1 MAVYINYSW
10 EKEDGF
16 YKKMCFLT
24 TLELSR
30 MHIKYMSKDNM
41 ATKFLTKG
49 FQKGIQDIRI
59 IAIGCSNS
67 WFKKIRIS

>member
-1 MAVYINYSW
+1 
-10 EKEDGF
+10 
-16 YKKMCFLT
+16 
-24 TLELSR
+24 

-67 WFKKIRIS
+67 WFKKSESHKWSIFALKEITH